1 MQPFASEDG
10 ASQREWHLVYSETM
24 ATSTITTEKLDW
36 TGCSLIRR
44 EPGKLGGAPN
54 VNGKRI
60 TPETFVE
67 HWNSGDSVND
77 ILDTFD
83 MDRYE
88 VETVLRFADQNNWLV
103 RPFVP

>member
-1 MQPFASEDG
+1 MPTQ
-10 ASQREWHLVYSETM
+10 VM
-24 ATSTITTEKLDW
+24 LDW
-36 TGCSLIRR
+36 TGCAIVRR
-44 EPGKLGGAPN
+44 EPRKLGGAPN

-60 TPETFVE
+60 TPETFLE

-83 MDRYE
+83 MNRYE
-88 VETVLRFADQNNWLV
+88 VESVLRFADQKGWLA